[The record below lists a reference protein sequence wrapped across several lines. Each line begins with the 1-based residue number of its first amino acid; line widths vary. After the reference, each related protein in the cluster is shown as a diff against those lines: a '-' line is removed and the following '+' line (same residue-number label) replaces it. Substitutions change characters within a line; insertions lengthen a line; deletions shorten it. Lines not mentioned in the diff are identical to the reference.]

1 MFLPFEIVAI
11 IYYLSDIDTR
21 LIFNKLCP
29 TNSFLSRKLYVNKN
43 LYLLLS
49 NLYRIRIN
57 KYNHIKSLQSNL
69 SSHFLLQNL

>member
-1 MFLPFEIVAI
+1 MSLSFDIIEI

-21 LIFNKLCP
+21 FVFNKIFP
-29 TNSFLSRKLYVNKN
+29 INSFLFKKLHVDKN
-43 LYLLLS
+43 LYYLLS